1 MDSDDS
7 NRTCEAAQ
15 ARRADLL
22 QSWQATCD
30 ERINKLLILLLIVTL
45 FYLYYGFISPQV
57 TNSRLEKIK
66 LAKADLDPIIVQ
78 FLSLRNRY
86 IDFAKP
92 SANAAPVGGS
102 DTGVFIDKIIPS
114 IKPLTTGK
122 EAALLDRLNGDME
135 ILSGLNK
142 TYIEYH
148 PGQSVSGDYS
158 VEQARVQLRAFRRS
172 LGRLLIPNSDSGE
185 DSGQQEKQSSSRVPE
200 DLKDVQAALDL
211 QRLLSGGRAHFD
223 VPNDPV
229 NDLSLLQNLE
239 IAIRDLRDLEN
250 DPNSED
256 RLLADQAR
264 EALKTIG
271 IRIGDTITRT
281 FPAYQKLAYY
291 TELNDQS
298 RPLKYSGGTDI
309 GSYRKIRDL
318 LNPPFDVSTISD
330 LKQLKEFADS
340 ETDRMAAEQ
349 RAPMLAVPF
358 VNASIDR
365 DVVLCITPLFAVLLL
380 HMLAGNIDRSSQLTK
395 ELDQDVTTKVQ
406 KGDYSRLAP
415 YHLLTF
421 THHRAAPNAKHPWA
435 VRRLFYPAYRVRTLI
450 GFLLAKAMP
459 IVVAI
464 TFIGTFAVDLM
475 SSQRRTTFA
484 SGFALWTIF
493 VISTL
498 LILAESVVIFS
509 LLRKQHR
516 ELRAAATAAPEG
528 ESYV

>member
-1 MDSDDS
+1 MDSNDS
-7 NRTCEAAQ
+7 NRTYDAAQ
-15 ARRADLL
+15 AKRADLL

-57 TNSRLEKIK
+57 TNSRLEKMK

-92 SANAAPVGGS
+92 PANAPPVAGS
-102 DTGVFIDKIIPS
+102 DMGVFIDKIIPS
-114 IKPLTTGK
+114 IKSLTTAK

-135 ILSGLNK
+135 TLSRLNK

-148 PGQSVSGDYS
+148 PGQSVPGDYPAG
-158 VEQARVQLRAFRRS
+158 QAQVQLRAFRRS
-172 LGRLLIPNSDSGE
+172 LGRLLMPNSDSE
-185 DSGQQEKQSSSRVPE
+185 EESPQQEKQTSSHVPD
-200 DLKDVQAALDL
+200 DLKDIQAALDL

-229 NDLSLLQNLE
+229 NDLNLLQSLE
-239 IAIRDLRDLEN
+239 TAILDLRDLEN

-256 RLLADQAR
+256 RLLADKAR
-264 EALKTIG
+264 EALETIG
-271 IRIGDTITRT
+271 IPIGDTITRT
-281 FPAYQKLAYY
+281 FPAYRKLANY

-309 GSYRKIRDL
+309 ASYKKIRDL

-340 ETDRMAAEQ
+340 ETDRMSAEQ

-365 DVVLCITPLFAVLLL
+365 DVVLAITPLFAVLLL
-380 HMLAGNIDRSSQLTK
+380 HMLSGNIDRSSQLTK
-395 ELDQDVTTKVQ
+395 ELDQDPTNRVQ

-421 THHRAAPNAKHPWA
+421 TQHRSAPKPEHPWS
-435 VRRLFYPAYRVRTLI
+435 VRRLFYPAYRIRTLI

-464 TFIGTFAVDLM
+464 VFIGTFGVDLI
-475 SSQRRTTFA
+475 SSQRRSTFA
-484 SGFALWTIF
+484 GDLALWTMF
-493 VISTL
+493 VISAV

-509 LLRKQHR
+509 LLRKQHKD
-516 ELRAAATAAPEG
+516 LRAAASAAPEG